1 MDTNR
6 VGIYV
11 ADHLAGSQ
19 TALELLA
26 RLADRYAGHELG
38 AFFGK
43 LRADI
48 EEDQRALLRIA
59 ERVGSSRSGG
69 VKRALGWA
77 AEKLTRV
84 KLGVQTKDRDPLA
97 LFESLEIL
105 ALGITGKR
113 GLWRALREIDLADP
127 SLDLV
132 KLERR
137 AEEQYDAVESRRLHA
152 AREALRCA

>member
-1 MDTNR
+1 MATNR
-6 VGIYV
+6 LGIYL

-38 AFFGK
+38 PFFRK

-48 EEDQRALLRIA
+48 EEDQRALLGIA
-59 ERVGSSRSGG
+59 DRVGSSGSGG
-69 VKRALGWA
+69 FKRALGWV

-97 LFESLEIL
+97 LFEALEIL

-113 GLWRALREIDLADP
+113 GLWRALREIDFADP
-127 SLDLV
+127 TLDLV

-137 AEEQYDAVESRRLHA
+137 ADEQYDAVESRRLLA
-152 AREALRCA
+152 AREALRSA